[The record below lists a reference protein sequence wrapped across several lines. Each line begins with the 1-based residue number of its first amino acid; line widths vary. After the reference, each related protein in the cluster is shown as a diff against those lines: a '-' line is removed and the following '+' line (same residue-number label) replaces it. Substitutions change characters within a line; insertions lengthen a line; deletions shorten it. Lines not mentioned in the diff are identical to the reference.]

1 MSDFYDVT
9 YVHNGI
15 RITKKLDDTNMIELF
30 TSGGLSVHQLSRQ
43 NETYTVFTDIWDT
56 STEGLVVNVM
66 SHTFSPD
73 GKIVDSDMVEQNHH
87 SFSIDFENSDPSL
100 LIFLTNGQLG
110 DTINW
115 MPYVL
120 DFLDQRG
127 DLFSFI
133 TIKVKIYE
141 FWLNVFS
148 DYDPT
153 PIRDPET
160 GNLINIALKG
170 GKIVIRDID
179 ENIAEN
185 DFDVSIGVGLMED
198 KDYIHP
204 FGVNVSNHLGIE
216 LKPFSRLKLED
227 YYKPLDQSERDTMSA
242 TNMGMWNSSG
252 KHVCIAPCGTM
263 KAKMWISYD
272 CEQDKWQSVVNHL
285 VEKGYEVWWISREQC
300 NLENVVDLSGDE
312 YSIEDRIRQLLGC
325 EFFVGLSS
333 GLSWLANA
341 CGVHVF
347 RIDAW
352 TFDWHGFTENLTSIT
367 SDAEGVCRGC
377 WHDTLVE
384 KDFSHEY
391 CPRNMDFI
399 CSKSIP
405 SIQVIGEIDK
415 YVQ

>member
-1 MSDFYDVT
+1 MSEFYNVT

-15 RITKKLDDTNMIELF
+15 RFTKTSDENVVVELF
-30 TSGGLSVHQLSRQ
+30 GGDTPIAMHQLVRRGEIFTIFADVW
-43 NETYTVFTDIWDT
+43 NENDEILQTK
-56 STEGLVVNVM
+56 VM
-66 SHTFSPD
+66 VQEFAPD
-73 GKIVDSDMVEQNHH
+73 GKLVNIEDVEFNLH
-87 SFSIDFENSDPSL
+87 STNIDFSNQPSL

-115 MPYVL
+115 VPYIM
-120 DFLDQRG
+120 DFLDQRK

-133 TIKVKIYE
+133 AIRVKMYE

-148 DYDPT
+148 EYQPT
-153 PIRDPET
+153 PIRDPNT
-160 GNLINIALKG
+160 GNLVNIALLG
-170 GKIVIRDID
+170 GKIVLRDID
-179 ENIAEN
+179 EDIEEN
-185 DFDVSIGVGLMED
+185 DFDVALGVGLMED

-216 LKPFSRLKLED
+216 LKPFSRLRFED
-227 YYKPLDQSERDTMSA
+227 YYEPLGQSERD
-242 TNMGMWNSSG
+242 NMAVTDKNMWNSTG
-252 KHVCIAPCGTM
+252 KHVCIAPYGTM

-285 VEKGYEVWWISREQC
+285 TDLGYEVWWISREKC
-300 NLENVVDLSGDE
+300 NLDNVVDLSGDN

-325 EFFVGLSS
+325 EFLVGLSS

-367 SDAEGVCRGC
+367 SNAEGVCRGC

-384 KDFSHEY
+384 KDFHHDY

-405 SIQVIGEIDK
+405 SIQVINEIDK
-415 YVQ
+415 YI